1 MPCESNTDCWGNFKA
16 VDVIVAIG
24 SGFGLVLRAAS
35 WAALNSNNAGVAKP
49 LTMPFGSIT
58 HKLPCASNVTPCGDP
73 NTGLL
78 FTRCGG
84 AALVPPANWL
94 GTYSSTFVPFAIHS
108 PLLLTAGAVV
118 AAGAVTVVPL
128 FPLPQADR
136 PLTSSA
142 ANIAVVLLEGPKYS
156 TERIKVISVCRLNR
170 RVVVNER
177 VIGRVMRRA
186 LA

>member
-1 MPCESNTDCWGNFKA
+1 MPA
-16 VDVIVAIG
+16 
-24 SGFGLVLRAAS
+24 
-35 WAALNSNNAGVAKP
+35 
-49 LTMPFGSIT
+49 GSIT

-118 AAGAVTVVPL
+118 AAGAFTVVPL
-128 FPLPQADR
+128 LPLPQPDR
-136 PLTSSA
+136 PLTSTA
-142 ANIAVVLLEGPKYS
+142 ANIAVVLLERPKYS
-156 TERIKVISVCRLNR
+156 TERMKVISLSRVKPRRLI
-170 RVVVNER
+170 EE
-177 VIGRVMRRA
+177 
-186 LA
+186 